1 MKFGVT
7 FRLAALGAAVGLM
20 GVLIVLI
27 TLNSQKEA
35 DELRARLSTVD
46 SESFGISEH
55 FKDMLRE
62 VNTMRLREAVDHD
75 PATWQ
80 QFLKASQEL
89 DAWLEQQGPKLTTA
103 RQNEVLRQA
112 KA

>member
-27 TLNSQKEA
+27 TLSSQREA
-35 DELRARLSTVD
+35 NELRARLSTVD
-46 SESFGISEH
+46 SESFDLADH

-62 VNTMRLREAVDHD
+62 VNTMRRSPCAFMYRV
-75 PATWQ
+75 
-80 QFLKASQEL
+80 
-89 DAWLEQQGPKLTTA
+89 
-103 RQNEVLRQA
+103 
-112 KA
+112 